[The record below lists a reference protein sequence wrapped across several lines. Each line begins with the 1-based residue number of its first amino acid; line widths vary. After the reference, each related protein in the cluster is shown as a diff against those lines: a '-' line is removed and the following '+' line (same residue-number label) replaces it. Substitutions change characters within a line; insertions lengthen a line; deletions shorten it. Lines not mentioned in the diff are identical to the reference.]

1 MAVCENYFNVLDP
14 GGGGGALDYVAVHT
28 RDQENA

>member
-1 MAVCENYFNVLDP
+1 MSRPTQYVPIAP